1 MKTLAVCLLMGLLG
15 AVFAMDR
22 VAAQTA
28 PATGTQL
35 ITLGTAGGPLPRA
48 DRAQSSNLL
57 VVNGA
62 LYLIDMQRDVI
73 EHPDYI
79 PQPVKE
85 KLNLRAGEDRG
96 LSEAVSPAVPGGVV
110 CPPHPCQA
118 RAEPAAAQSEASPAR
133 ETMAAVREAPAGPSV
148 ANRREIP
155 RADPRHS
162 ETVLSVHGHR

>member
-62 LYLIDMQRDVI
+62 L
-73 EHPDYI
+73 P
-79 PQPVKE
+79 E
-85 KLNLRAGEDRG
+85 KRPHHRKKRALR
-96 LSEAVSPAVPGGVV
+96 PAV
-110 CPPHPCQA
+110 C
-118 RAEPAAAQSEASPAR
+118 
-133 ETMAAVREAPAGPSV
+133 VR
-148 ANRREIP
+148 
-155 RADPRHS
+155 
-162 ETVLSVHGHR
+162 